1 MNENELTNK
10 RTLTMAVGAALSLLI
25 VSGAGY
31 RVLAWRLGATDG
43 GSPLPPGTLQRLPM
57 QIGQW
62 SGKDVK
68 LDERVVE
75 ATDTD
80 AHVNRRYLRS
90 HGSDG
95 VSLYIAYGVR
105 ARDLMPHR
113 PEVCYPGNGWT
124 LKDTRHVD
132 VPLADGTK
140 LQCRILKF
148 SRAGLSTENIT
159 VLSYYLVDGQYS
171 PDVSLLRSK
180 SWTGQSG
187 IGYMAQVQITCSGG
201 GRLSPESSVKSVSE
215 FAADS
220 ARAIYD
226 LFRSSE
232 EDANKADTQPRSIP
246 ASGGKSND

>member
-10 RTLTMAVGAALSLLI
+10 RALTMAVGTALCLLI
-25 VSGAGY
+25 VSGVGY
-31 RVLAWRLGATDG
+31 RVLAWHLGAG
-43 GSPLPPGTLQRLPM
+43 GGGTPLPPGALQRLPM
-57 QIGQW
+57 KIGSWVGQ
-62 SGKDVK
+62 DVK
-68 LDERVVE
+68 LDDRVVE

-90 HGSDG
+90 NGSEG
-95 VSLYIAYGVR
+95 VSLYIAYGAR

-124 LKDTRHVD
+124 LKDTRHVNL
-132 VPLADGTK
+132 PLADGTK

-180 SWTGQSG
+180 SWVGQSG
-187 IGYMAQVQITCSGG
+187 IDYMAQVQITCPGG
-201 GRLSPESSVKSVSE
+201 ERLSPESSVKSVSA

-226 LFRSSE
+226 LFRRPG
-232 EDANKADTQPRSIP
+232 EDANKAETQPRSIP
-246 ASGGKSND
+246 ASGGKSDD

>member
-1 MNENELTNK
+1 MNGNEMTNK
-10 RTLTMAVGAALSLLI
+10 RALAMAVGTALCLLI
-25 VSGAGY
+25 VSGVGY
-31 RVLAWRLGATDG
+31 RVLARRLGATDG
-43 GSPLPPGTLQRLPM
+43 GRPLPPGALQRLPM
-57 QIGQW
+57 KIGDWVGQ
-62 SGKDVK
+62 DVK
-68 LDERVVE
+68 LDERIVE

-90 HGSDG
+90 NGSEG
-95 VSLYIAYGVR
+95 VSLYIAYGAR

-132 VPLADGTK
+132 LPLADGTK

-148 SRAGLSTENIT
+148 SRAGLSTENVT
-159 VLSYYLVDGQYS
+159 VLSYYLVDGEYS

-187 IGYMAQVQITCSGG
+187 IGYMAQVQVTCPGG
-201 GRLSPESSVKSVSE
+201 GRLSPESSIRSVSA

-220 ARAIYD
+220 ARAIHD
-226 LFRSSE
+226 LFPRSG
-232 EDANKADTQPRSIP
+232 EDAGKADTQPRSMP